1 MSHLSPK
8 FQDHWFIFPKSLNP
22 PYLHIPLPPPLLI
35 SSSSSSSL
43 DAFRAFASRSLLYST
58 ASLCEASL
66 SALYPSR
73 RSISSPSRSRI
84 GWERMAS
91 SLRRSASIAIVFL
104 ADAIP
109 FDQSSIVAT
118 GGGRVIV
125 VPVVATPVVFQDEVP
140 LHRGCLV
147 LILAAVAVAAYAHHG
162 GRVVIVIPLQAGGA
176 VRSIFIRI

>member
-1 MSHLSPK
+1 M
-8 FQDHWFIFPKSLNP
+8 
-22 PYLHIPLPPPLLI
+22 
-35 SSSSSSSL
+35 
-43 DAFRAFASRSLLYST
+43 
-58 ASLCEASL
+58 
-66 SALYPSR
+66 
-73 RSISSPSRSRI
+73 
-84 GWERMAS
+84 
-91 SLRRSASIAIVFL
+91 FL

-162 GRVVIVIPLQAGGA
+162 GRNVQVAKRTEEERGRVVIVIPLQAGGA
-176 VRSIFIRI
+176 VRSVGIPEFTFLFGFDALDAWAMWDVVIQALSKSKNFVVCKFIR